1 MPHNDINREAFDF
14 EDIASA
20 GTGLTAPTDRSEYE
34 DARRLLIRQSAE
46 MEHRLG
52 RVGVDVRAKQQVNV
66 VSIGNVS
73 GTMEPG
79 ERSFRKCRFL
89 PVVAK
94 AERAAWLREIE
105 YFLRRDPKGCFARYA
120 VITAGERIA
129 FDEHFEENARAAT
142 ARAQARIRK
151 WINEIRA
158 KYGIDVLLKTLEVAV
173 DKESGHIHFN
183 VIYIPRRRLRPEVFA
198 AFLSFSHR
206 RLGSHW
212 KDCKRIDNLK
222 EVIKYST
229 KISGPDSL
237 EVLNDRAFRSM
248 FDYMFRR
255 TTIEA
260 HGSFA
265 AFRDGLKKQKKKVV
279 WMRKPNAPP
288 FLVVM
293 RKQTKPRS
301 SEPKTDDL
309 KENLILGRQL
319 PRSMGAGLLEP
330 VTIVQNYCETPTTE
344 AGIYRLNILKNH
356 IEQATKWAARN
367 GADVSPFNVHTI
379 PTTVQT
385 STPEGGAS
393 VPPEGRERPGGG
405 CGRPGDSP
413 SVRAAIPPRPKTMA
427 RPTCEPP
434 KRRAMVR
441 GEDGKW
447 REARPKGRPLIPP
460 RHDPLNGRPMCAPPR
475 PPVMERGPDGR
486 WRRVVSKAEAVRR
499 RLPPVRPSGP
509 IGRA

>member
-1 MPHNDINREAFDF
+1 MPHNDFRPETFDF

-20 GTGLTAPTDRSEYE
+20 GTGLTAPEGQSEYE
-34 DARRLLIRQSAE
+34 DARRLLICQSVE
-46 MEHRLG
+46 MEARLA
-52 RVGVDVRAKQQVNV
+52 RVGVDLTAKQNVNV
-66 VSIGNVS
+66 ISIGNVS
-73 GTMEPG
+73 GTKQPS
-79 ERSFRKCRFL
+79 ERTFRKCRFL

-105 YFLRRDPKGCFARYA
+105 YFLRRDPKGRFARYA

-229 KISGPDSL
+229 KITGPDSL
-237 EVLNDRAFRSM
+237 EVLSDRAFKSM
-248 FDYMFRR
+248 FDYMFKR

-265 AFRDGLKKQKKKVV
+265 AFRNGLKKNKKKVV
-279 WMRKPNAPP
+279 WMRKPNAPA

-293 RKQTKPRS
+293 RKQTKQRKPG
-301 SEPKTDDL
+301 PKPVDDL

-319 PRSMGAGLLEP
+319 PRSMGAGLIEP
-330 VTIVQNYCETPTTE
+330 VTIVQNYCENPTTE
-344 AGIYRLNILKNH
+344 AGIYRLNVLRGH
-356 IEQATKWAARN
+356 IEQATKWAVAN
-367 GADVSPFNVHTI
+367 GADVSSFTVHTI
-379 PTTVQT
+379 PTTVQPT
-385 STPEGGAS
+385 QGGE

-413 SVRAAIPPRPKTMA
+413 SVRAVIPPRPKTLN

-434 KRRAMVR
+434 RPVAMER
-441 GEDGKW
+441 GPDGKW
-447 REARPKGRPLIPP
+447 REARPKGRSLIPP
-460 RHDPLNGRPMCAPPR
+460 RPQTLARPLCEPPPR
-475 PPVMERGPDGR
+475 RIMERGPDGR
-486 WRRVVSKAEAVRR
+486 WRDAGLARQAAARR
-499 RLPPVRPSGP
+499 RLPPVRSFRPLG
-509 IGRA
+509 GG